1 MSAIPADG
9 RGVANRGW
17 GATKGSTGGRNREV
31 IARVSA
37 GSPAWPR
44 ICYST
49 AMAADT
55 FTDNPLLQDR
65 FGRTI
70 DYVRLSVTD
79 RCDFRCVYCM
89 AEDMTFVPRAQ
100 VLTLEEM
107 GRLGRVLVALGVRR
121 IRLTGGE
128 PLVRRDVTNLVR
140 YLGAI
145 PGLDELN
152 MTTNGAGLGR
162 FAGDLKAGGL
172 DRLNISLDSLDPQ
185 RFRALTRTGDL
196 GKVLA
201 GIEAARRAGFRRIK
215 LNSVILRG
223 RNQDEVPALVDFALD
238 KGLDISFIEEMP
250 LGEISEHDRGLAF
263 VSSEELRDQLCERLT
278 LVPMAE
284 KTGGPSRYWQVPGS
298 DSRIGFISPH
308 SQNFCHLCNRVRI
321 TAEGRMLLCL
331 GHEHSVDLR
340 AVLRAHPTDDA
351 PLRQAIIDAM
361 AIKPERHD
369 FNLAPGEQLVRF
381 MNMTG
386 G

>member
-1 MSAIPADG
+1 MNDLDQA
-9 RGVANRGW
+9 
-17 GATKGSTGGRNREV
+17 
-31 IARVSA
+31 
-37 GSPAWPR
+37 PR
-44 ICYST
+44 PI
-49 AMAADT
+49 
-55 FTDNPLLQDR
+55 LQDR

-107 GRLGRVLVALGVRR
+107 GRLARVLVALGVRR

-128 PLVRRDVTNLVR
+128 PLVRRDVAQLVR
-140 YLGAI
+140 DIGAI
-145 PGLDELN
+145 SGLDELN
-152 MTTNGAGLGR
+152 LTTNGSRLDRYADELKAAGLNR
-162 FAGDLKAGGL
+162 I
-172 DRLNISLDSLDPQ
+172 NISLDSLNPDL
-185 RFRALTRTGDL
+185 FRQLTRTGDL
-196 GKVLA
+196 KQVLA
-201 GIEAARRAGFRRIK
+201 GIEAARRAGFERIK

-223 RNQDEVPALVDFALD
+223 RNHDEVPALVDFALE

-250 LGEISEHDRGLAF
+250 LGQITEHDRGLEF
-263 VSSEELRDQLCERLT
+263 VSSEELRNDLSERLN
-278 LVPMAE
+278 LLPLAE
-284 KTGGPSRYWQVPGS
+284 KTGGPSRYWQVVGS

-308 SQNFCHLCNRVRI
+308 SQNFCEMCNRVRV

-340 AVLRAHPTDDA
+340 TVLRAHPDDDA
-351 PLRQAIIDAM
+351 PLRDAIISAM
-361 AIKPERHD
+361 AIKPERHEFSLD
-369 FNLAPGEQLVRF
+369 SGEQLVRF

>member
-1 MSAIPADG
+1 MTHPD
-9 RGVANRGW
+9 
-17 GATKGSTGGRNREV
+17 
-31 IARVSA
+31 
-37 GSPAWPR
+37 SPSSPV
-44 ICYST
+44 
-49 AMAADT
+49 
-55 FTDNPLLQDR
+55 LEDR

-107 GRLGRVLVALGVRR
+107 GRLARVLVALGVKR

-201 GIEAARRAGFRRIK
+201 GIEAARRAGATVAHVADPVR
-215 LNSVILRG
+215 VCH
-223 RNQDEVPALVDFALD
+223 EALGA
-238 KGLDISFIEEMP
+238 
-250 LGEISEHDRGLAF
+250 A
-263 VSSEELRDQLCERLT
+263 
-278 LVPMAE
+278 A
-284 KTGGPSRYWQVPGS
+284 
-298 DSRIGFISPH
+298 
-308 SQNFCHLCNRVRI
+308 
-321 TAEGRMLLCL
+321 
-331 GHEHSVDLR
+331 
-340 AVLRAHPTDDA
+340 
-351 PLRQAIIDAM
+351 
-361 AIKPERHD
+361 
-369 FNLAPGEQLVRF
+369 
-381 MNMTG
+381 
-386 G
+386 